1 MKPLPLEN
9 LLEPTFRVPWP
20 AGSLT
25 FPGGCAAR
33 PAFPLR
39 PAAHG
44 SVATQSQALVH
55 MLVARRRGRRP
66 PAWGT
71 RPLPLP
77 TSQRGRG
84 EGGSNRTPRPPE
96 LSPEAPSAEAIGF
109 CVPLASLLKIGAP
122 TSSPRKARVGG
133 PREFCRQRRGRR
145 GLRLRCAAES
155 ESGVGGLPPA
165 GGSGEG
171 RAAGARKLKATA
183 PRIKPGIKTK
193 SFRLPPSCCRERGGG
208 GREETLGFLERLI
221 LDLLVPA

>member
-96 LSPEAPSAEAIGF
+96 LSPEAPSAEKRHSSHSEWQGTSGRGPSASAGFASPPPPRAIGF
-109 CVPLASLLKIGAP
+109 CAPLASLLKIGAP

-155 ESGVGGLPPA
+155 EAGVGGLPPA
-165 GGSGEG
+165 GPE
-171 RAAGARKLKATA
+171 
-183 PRIKPGIKTK
+183 
-193 SFRLPPSCCRERGGG
+193 
-208 GREETLGFLERLI
+208 
-221 LDLLVPA
+221 

>member
-84 EGGSNRTPRPPE
+84 EGRSNRTPRPPE
-96 LSPEAPSAEAIGF
+96 LSPEAPSAENGTVLTPSGRGPVAGDRPPPPALPPLPAPPPPRAIGF

-165 GGSGEG
+165 GPE
-171 RAAGARKLKATA
+171 
-183 PRIKPGIKTK
+183 
-193 SFRLPPSCCRERGGG
+193 
-208 GREETLGFLERLI
+208 
-221 LDLLVPA
+221 

>member
-44 SVATQSQALVH
+44 SGATQSQALVH

-96 LSPEAPSAEAIGF
+96 LSPEAPSAETAQF
-109 CVPLASLLKIGAP
+109 SL
-122 TSSPRKARVGG
+122 RVAGDQWQG
-133 PREFCRQRRGRR
+133 TV
-145 GLRLRCAAES
+145 RLRRLC
-155 ESGVGGLPPA
+155 LPAP
-165 GGSGEG
+165 
-171 RAAGARKLKATA
+171 A
-183 PRIKPGIKTK
+183 PRHRFLCSPC
-193 SFRLPPSCCRERGGG
+193 LPLENRGADVLPEEGQGG
-208 GREETLGFLERLI
+208 WA
-221 LDLLVPA
+221 P